1 MSGLSLKSLSRG
13 GGLLG
18 SLDPSVVVLIVV
30 VLAVVGLFLM
40 KRLTMVPT
48 DKARQMLA
56 RGGVVIDV
64 RSASEYASDHLPQA
78 VNIPINE
85 LADKIGKAVPDKST
99 PVLLH
104 CLSGSRSAAGCN
116 TLRDLGYTEVENLG
130 SLGRARQVVGGK

>member
-1 MSGLSLKSLSRG
+1 MSGLSLKSLSKG

-18 SLDPSVVVLIVV
+18 SLDPSVVILIVV
-30 VLAVVGLFLM
+30 LATVVGLFLV

-48 DKARQMLA
+48 DKARQMLE

-78 VNIPINE
+78 INIPLNE

-99 PVLLH
+99 PLLLH
-104 CLSGSRSAAGCN
+104 CLSGSRSSAGCA
-116 TLRDLGYTEVENLG
+116 TLRSLGYTKVENLG